1 METVHKSAWI
11 HVVDRKML
19 FLRSKGKDIF
29 YLPGGKP
36 EAGETREEALV
47 REIKEEAAVDLLSE
61 TVELVMQFTMPAH
74 GRHNTNVAISAF
86 YAHHEGDIVPTSE
99 IEEVGWFDSEEE
111 EMVPSAG
118 KVILKWL
125 KEQDLVG

>member
-1 METVHKSAWI
+1 METIRKSAWI

-36 EAGETREEALV
+36 EANETGEEALV

-61 TVELVMQFTMPAH
+61 TVELVMHFTMPAH
-74 GRHNTNVAISAF
+74 GRYDTNVEISAF
-86 YAHHEGDIVPTSE
+86 YARHEGDIVPTSE
-99 IEEVGWFDSEEE
+99 IEEVDWFDTSEERR
-111 EMVPSAG
+111 VPSAG
-118 KVILKWL
+118 KVVLKWL
-125 KEQDLVG
+125 KEQDLVD